1 MHLHPAPLWRRK
13 RPLPAYEL
21 VIGTPE
27 PLLVAAH
34 SDEGAV
40 DMARDSVRADHVAA
54 VLAARII
61 LLPVGGGKPLV
72 ETTVAAVLG
81 T

>member
-1 MHLHPAPLWRRK
+1 MA
-13 RPLPAYEL
+13 AYEL

-27 PLLVAAH
+27 PLLVFVAAH

-40 DMARDSVRADHVAA
+40 DMARDRGRADYVGASDPA

-72 ETTVAAVLG
+72 ETTVAAVLE